1 MEELWR
7 RFYFE
12 YKWKLDDHIREQD
25 ELKNKGLPAEQDSDQ
40 VNFWRSKFKQT
51 HVKEWMKEHTK
62 TPVRT
67 YSKRF
72 QIISPAKTR
81 PVSRSTSD
89 LTQ

>member
-1 MEELWR
+1 MEELWK

-12 YKWKLDDHIREQD
+12 YKWKIDEHIKEQA
-25 ELKNKGLPAEQDSDQ
+25 ELKNNGPPEQDADQ
-40 VNFWRSKFKQT
+40 ANFWRSKFKQT
-51 HVKEWMKEHTK
+51 HVKEWMKERTK

-81 PVSRSTSD
+81 PLSRSTSD
-89 LTQ
+89 LTQQ